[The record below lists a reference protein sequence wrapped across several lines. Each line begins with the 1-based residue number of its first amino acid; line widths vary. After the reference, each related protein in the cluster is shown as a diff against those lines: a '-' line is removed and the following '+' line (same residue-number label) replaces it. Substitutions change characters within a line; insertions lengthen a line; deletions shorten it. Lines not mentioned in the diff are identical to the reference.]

1 MDPKNR
7 KFKDCENEPQLSP
20 RLNSKIR
27 ADVTERM
34 QKIREV
40 LDQAGHRLNEVVAE
54 AVSGIEKIS
63 TLESV
68 EGTTGNTPHAEN
80 KIRQEHGKLPE
91 KCFQTRNS
99 LLTDLFNEGKHL
111 KAVYNVW
118 AAILF
123 LLFLH
128 TISHDLIETGT
139 VQLGFL
145 TIFIGFDQFTQVI
158 KIWLLMTLSSFAVYI
173 CHSFWAHQRV
183 KFQPNSVVMEI
194 WDYTWLSMLIVYQSA
209 FLYIPVQAV
218 LLARFPP
225 PSALIVTME
234 QVRMMMKIHAFV
246 RSTSPRVIDYKPH
259 TEGRE
264 MNYPGFSK
272 FLYFM
277 FAPTLIYRDNY
288 PRTKEIRWSF
298 VVSCFVQVIF
308 VMFFVAFVYERFI
321 SPTYR
326 DYGRDPITLRNFTP
340 KLFNSMLP
348 GMGMY
353 MCGFY
358 CLLHSWFNAW
368 AELLTFGDRLFYRDW
383 WTATS
388 FDAFYRNWNIV
399 VHDWLYTYLYKDF
412 YEIIVPGNK
421 HVAMFIVFAVSALF
435 HEFILSISFRLFYP
449 MLFILFG
456 GIGYPLVYITRKTP
470 RNFGNLFL
478 WLLLSFGNGLLL
490 TFYSSEYYARVNCS
504 GYKDQIMDAFVPR
517 SLLCNSTSPVQ
528 GSFI

>member
-1 MDPKNR
+1 MSSV
-7 KFKDCENEPQLSP
+7 NEH
-20 RLNSKIR
+20 RLLTRQTPSSMPTE
-27 ADVTERM
+27 DVKERM
-34 QKIREV
+34 QKLREI
-40 LDQAGHRLNEVVAE
+40 LDEVRNRLNDIVTE
-54 AVSGIEKIS
+54 AVERIERIVPAGPIGKAA
-63 TLESV
+63 
-68 EGTTGNTPHAEN
+68 GNTLHAD
-80 KIRQEHGKLPE
+80 KKPTQEHGKLPE

-99 LLTDLFNEGKHL
+99 LLTDLFNESKHM

-158 KIWLLMTLSSFAVYI
+158 KIWLLMTLSSFAVYVF
-173 CHSFWAHQRV
+173 HSFWAHQRV
-183 KFQPNSVVMEI
+183 KFQPNSVVLEI
-194 WDYTWLSMLIVYQSA
+194 WDYIWLSMLIAYQSA
-209 FLYIPVQAV
+209 FLYIPAQAV
-218 LLARFPP
+218 LSAKFPP
-225 PSALIVTME
+225 PSALVITME

-246 RSTSPRVIDYKPH
+246 RSTSPRVISYKPH
-259 TEGRE
+259 AEGKE
-264 MNYPGFSK
+264 MKFPGFSK

-277 FAPTLIYRDNY
+277 FAPTLVYRDNY
-288 PRTKEIRWSF
+288 PRTRTIRWSF
-298 VVSCFVQVIF
+298 VVSCFVEVIF
-308 VMFFVAFVYERFI
+308 VMFFVAFLYERFI
-321 SPTYR
+321 SPTYG
-326 DYGRDPITLRNFTP
+326 DYGRDPITVRNFTP

-358 CLLHSWFNAW
+358 CLLHAWFNAW
-368 AELLTFGDRLFYRDW
+368 AELLKFGDRMFYRDW

-399 VHDWLYTYLYKDF
+399 VHDWLYTYLYKDC

-421 HVAMFIVFAVSALF
+421 HVATFIVFGISALF

-449 MLFILFG
+449 MLFLFFG

-478 WLLLSFGNGLLL
+478 WLLLSFGNGALL
-490 TFYSSEYYARVNCS
+490 TFYSSEYFARVNCS
-504 GYKDQIMDAFVPR
+504 GYGDQIMDAFVPR
-517 SLLCNSTSPVQ
+517 SILCNITSPANV
-528 GSFI
+528 SSI